1 MTEAEK
7 IYKHIYMLI
16 GETLIEESKSHIT
29 AEAACSKITFY
40 LNEMFWK
47 LDKEREQK

>member
-1 MTEAEK
+1 MTEVET
-7 IYKHIYMLI
+7 IYRHTYMLI
-16 GETLIEESKSHIT
+16 GETLVEESKSHIT

-40 LNEMFWK
+40 LNEMLWK

>member
-7 IYKHIYMLI
+7 IYNHTYMLI
-16 GETLIEESKSHIT
+16 GETLVEESKSHIT